1 MEANQPNSHAST
13 SAPSQSSVQDR
24 LSALLEEAVR
34 SLLPEG
40 EEPPPCLFERSR
52 PDFAS
57 DYQSAVSMQLAR
69 SLRRSPRDIAGQ
81 VAERLAEAAAGL
93 IEPPEVS
100 GPGFLGVR
108 VSEACLAGE
117 LERRL
122 ASDRLDVP
130 EERSGTVVIDYSSP
144 NVAKRMHIGH
154 IRSTVIG
161 DSLRRMGSFL
171 GYRVIADNH
180 IGDWG
185 TQFGQLIYAYRNW
198 LDADQFDQDPVGEL
212 ERLYVR
218 FHKEAETSPELHDA
232 AREELR
238 KLQKGDSANFEL
250 WTLFR
255 RSSRAAFDRLYDRLG
270 VVFDVT
276 HGESHYKDD
285 LGPLV
290 DDLLERGIAEHSE
303 GAVCVFFRDEDG
315 EDTMTPFLVQKKD
328 GAHLYATTDLATV
341 QFREREWS
349 PVRMIYVTGGPQ
361 QLHFRQV
368 FETSRRM
375 GVTTDMEHVWF
386 GMMSLPEGAF
396 STRKGNVILLDDL
409 LDEAESRA
417 RALQVERL
425 EGRGETWPDDELD
438 GLARTLGLGAVKYAD
453 LSNNPQTNVVFS
465 FDRMLSF
472 EGNTAPYLQYTS
484 ARTNSLER
492 KAADKGLPEADGSTF
507 VAAHE
512 ADRELLLHTLDLGR
526 RVSQAFDE
534 GKPSFLATYLH
545 ELATKYHHWYA
556 ACPVIQA
563 DDEAVSRSRLNLNL
577 LARRTLVLGLDLL
590 GIGVPE
596 RM

>member
-1 MEANQPNSHAST
+1 MSDPAS
-13 SAPSQSSVQDR
+13 ASVQDR
-24 LSALLEEAVR
+24 LSGLLAQAVA
-34 SLLPEG
+34 SLLPQG
-40 EEPPPCLFERSR
+40 EEPPLCVFERSR

-57 DYQSAVSMQLAR
+57 DYQSAVAMQLAR
-69 SLRRSPRDIAGQ
+69 TLRRPPRDIAGQ
-81 VAERLAEAAAGL
+81 LAELLAESAGEL
-93 IEPPEVS
+93 VEAPEVS

-117 LERRL
+117 LARCLGSERL
-122 ASDRLDVP
+122 NVP
-130 EERSGTVVIDYSSP
+130 QECSGTVVIDYSSP

-161 DSLRRMGSFL
+161 DALRRMGSFL
-171 GYRVIADNH
+171 GYKVIADNH

-198 LDADQFDQDPVGEL
+198 LDAEQFDQDPVGEL

-218 FHKEAETSPELHDA
+218 FHKEADASPELHDA

-238 KLQKGDSANFEL
+238 KLQAGDPDNFAL

-255 RSSRAAFDRLYDRLG
+255 RSSRDAFDSLYDRLG
-270 VVFDVT
+270 VEFDVT
-276 HGESHYKDD
+276 HGESHYKDA

-290 DDLLERGIAEHSE
+290 EDLLEQGIAEHSE
-303 GAVCVFFRDEDG
+303 GAVCVFFRDEHG

-341 QFREREWS
+341 QFREKEWS

-375 GVTTDMEHVWF
+375 GVTTDMVHVWF

-396 STRKGNVILLDDL
+396 STRKGNVILLDEL
-409 LDEAESRA
+409 LDEAEGRA

-425 EGRGETWPDDELD
+425 EARGETWSEDELD
-438 GLARTLGLGAVKYAD
+438 RLARTLGLGAVKYAD

-484 ARTNSLER
+484 ARTNSLAR
-492 KAADKGLPEADGSTF
+492 KATDKGLPPPDGRTF
-507 VAAHE
+507 VAAHD

-526 RVSQAFDE
+526 RVAQAFDE

-563 DDEAVSRSRLNLNL
+563 DDEALALSRLNLNQ
-577 LARRTLVLGLDLL
+577 LARRSLVLGLDLL